1 MFANYLIGLREGLE
15 AALVVTILIAYVV
28 KIGRRDVLGRL
39 WLGVGLAVLLA
50 LSVGAILTYGA
61 YGLTFEAQEAIGGSL
76 SIVATGLVTWMV
88 FWMLRTAK
96 DMRSELQGAV
106 DRAIAGAAWGLVA
119 VAFLAVGREGI
130 ETALFLWSAVQ
141 ATGATTMPLVGAGLG
156 LVTAVALGWLVY
168 RGVLRIDLARFFTWT
183 GALLI
188 VVAGGASVVAGSVA
202 RGLNAAAA
210 RVDDFRRTLVL
221 PRAATPAAA
230 IPATAELGVPGLAP
244 FVTPATDF
252 YRIDTALQVPSVDA
266 ASWKLR
272 ITGMVEQEVEITFA
286 ELLALPL
293 EEHVTTLTCVS
304 NEVGGNLIGNA
315 LWLGYPIRLL
325 LERAKPTAGADMV
338 LSTSQDGWTASTPL
352 EALTDP
358 DRASILAVGMNGEP
372 LPQQHGFPVRMVVPG
387 LYGYVSATKWVT
399 ELKVTTFAEDV
410 AYWSTR
416 GWTERGPIKTGSR
429 IDTPR
434 SGARV
439 DAGRTAIAGM
449 AWAQHTG
456 IEKVEVRVD
465 EGDWVEATL
474 GDGVGA
480 DTWRQWSYA
489 WDAASGS
496 HSVEVRATDTT
507 GATQTSDE
515 APPAPDG
522 ATGWHR
528 ITVGVS

>member
-1 MFANYLIGLREGLE
+1 M
-15 AALVVTILIAYVV
+15 
-28 KIGRRDVLGRL
+28 
-39 WLGVGLAVLLA
+39 
-50 LSVGAILTYGA
+50 
-61 YGLTFEAQEAIGGSL
+61 
-76 SIVATGLVTWMV
+76 
-88 FWMLRTAK
+88 
-96 DMRSELQGAV
+96 
-106 DRAIAGAAWGLVA
+106 
-119 VAFLAVGREGI
+119 
-130 ETALFLWSAVQ
+130 
-141 ATGATTMPLVGAGLG
+141 
-156 LVTAVALGWLVY
+156 
-168 RGVLRIDLARFFTWT
+168 
-183 GALLI
+183 
-188 VVAGGASVVAGSVA
+188 A

-304 NEVGGNLIGNA
+304 NEIGGNLIGNA

-325 LERAKPTAGADMV
+325 LERAKPTTGADMV

-480 DTWRQWSYA
+480 ATWRQWSYA